1 MGTLDGLTP
10 GAYRAFLMNE
20 ERPPAAEGKLL
31 AEDKSLAFTLGS
43 GTSHLE
49 PTTLPTLYLLA
60 PSK

>member
-1 MGTLDGLTP
+1 
-10 GAYRAFLMNE
+10 MNE

-31 AEDKSLAFTLGS
+31 ADDKSLAFTLGS